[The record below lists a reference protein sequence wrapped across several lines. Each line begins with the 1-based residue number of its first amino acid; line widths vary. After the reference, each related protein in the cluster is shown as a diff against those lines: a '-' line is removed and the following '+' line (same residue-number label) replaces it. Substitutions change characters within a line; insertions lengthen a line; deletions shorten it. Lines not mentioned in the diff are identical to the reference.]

1 MEIRNFGRKKVL
13 IADNN
18 CHIRDINDIYEKEH
32 YDEEGNLIPQ
42 KKPYYTSVIFLAD
55 NFDDSK
61 LNELYIEEI
70 IDEKIEEVEK

>member
-18 CHIRDINDIYEKEH
+18 CHIRDINDTYEEEH

-42 KKPYYTSVIFLAD
+42 KKPYYASIIFLAD

-61 LNELYIEEI
+61 LNELYIEE
-70 IDEKIEEVEK
+70 EIESDV